1 MNDQN
6 PANELSDAQR
16 LAHGKINYLEL
27 PARNLA
33 ANKVFFTDVFGWE
46 FTDYGPEYCAFHG
59 AGIDGGFYQAPL
71 CSNTQNGATLVVFYS
86 LDLAQ
91 TETNIT
97 AAGGQIVKPVFSFPG
112 GRRFHFA
119 DPCGNEY
126 AVWSD
131 QD

>member
-1 MNDQN
+1 MNDQH
-6 PANELSDAQR
+6 PANEFSDSQR

-27 PARNLA
+27 PARDLA
-33 ANKVFFTDVFGWE
+33 ANKAFFTDVFGWE

-71 CSNTQNGATLVVFYS
+71 CSSTENGGALIVFYS

-91 TETNIT
+91 TETKIT
-97 AAGGQIVKPVFSFPG
+97 AAGGQIVKPAFSFPG

-119 DPCGNEY
+119 DPCDNEY

-131 QD
+131 QN